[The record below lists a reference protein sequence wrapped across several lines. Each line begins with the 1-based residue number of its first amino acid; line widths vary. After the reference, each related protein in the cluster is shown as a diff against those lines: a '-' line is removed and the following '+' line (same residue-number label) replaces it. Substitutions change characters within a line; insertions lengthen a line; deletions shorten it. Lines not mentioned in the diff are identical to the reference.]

1 LDASGLE
8 GGSWVY
14 GLTVDGERV
23 GEMVRTLDRSD
34 PADPD
39 AFTLTST
46 LVTAAQTLRQE
57 VTFRASTFAPVAA
70 SFFLATPG
78 GEIGARVVVEEGVV
92 QGSRTFPDGRVEE
105 FQAPATAGA
114 VMGEMLEVALWLI
127 DHAPG
132 ERFSIPVTQVESG
145 TTTIMSAQVL
155 EVTNIEVP
163 AGTFQA
169 YRIEMVSAAGKQ
181 ILYARQEAPH
191 IILRLETRGQPLVMQ
206 LEFISG
212 S

>member
-1 LDASGLE
+1 
-8 GGSWVY
+8 
-14 GLTVDGERV
+14 
-23 GEMVRTLDRSD
+23 
-34 PADPD
+34 
-39 AFTLTST
+39 
-46 LVTAAQTLRQE
+46 
-57 VTFRASTFAPVAA
+57 
-70 SFFLATPG
+70 
-78 GEIGARVVVEEGVV
+78 
-92 QGSRTFPDGRVEE
+92 
-105 FQAPATAGA
+105 
-114 VMGEMLEVALWLI
+114 
-127 DHAPG
+127 
-132 ERFSIPVTQVESG
+132 
-145 TTTIMSAQVL
+145 MSAQVL

>member
-1 LDASGLE
+1 MKTGAL
-8 GGSWVY
+8 GS
-14 GLTVDGERV
+14 
-23 GEMVRTLDRSD
+23 
-34 PADPD
+34 A
-39 AFTLTST
+39 
-46 LVTAAQTLRQE
+46 
-57 VTFRASTFAPVAA
+57 
-70 SFFLATPG
+70 
-78 GEIGARVVVEEGVV
+78 
-92 QGSRTFPDGRVEE
+92 
-105 FQAPATAGA
+105 
-114 VMGEMLEVALWLI
+114 
-127 DHAPG
+127 
-132 ERFSIPVTQVESG
+132 VTQVESG